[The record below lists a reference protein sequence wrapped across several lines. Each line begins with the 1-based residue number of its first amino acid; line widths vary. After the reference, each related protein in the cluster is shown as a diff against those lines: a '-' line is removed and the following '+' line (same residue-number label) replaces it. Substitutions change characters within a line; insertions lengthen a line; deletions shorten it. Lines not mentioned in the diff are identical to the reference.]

1 MEMNV
6 QGRPCVYLVTS
17 RITVPAWSPDLT
29 TATVKVMKDAALASD
44 DPREAFAV
52 FYCRYGDQV
61 LRALAVTLDD
71 HELARDA
78 TQEAMARAW
87 RSWSQVRTFA
97 NPSGWVYRVGLNWAR
112 SRLRRVSREVLGIFR
127 DRAVCAAEPPDPA
140 LARAVRG
147 LSMRHRAVV
156 VLRLYLDWSVEDVAA
171 ALDIPEGTVRSRQHT
186 AMNHLRREL
195 EVDR

>member
-1 MEMNV
+1 M
-6 QGRPCVYLVTS
+6 
-17 RITVPAWSPDLT
+17 T
-29 TATVKVMKDAALASD
+29 TPMAKAMRGAALVSD
-44 DPREAFAV
+44 DAREAFAV

-87 RSWSQVRTFA
+87 RSWSQVQRFV
-97 NPSGWVYRVGLNWAR
+97 NPAGWVYRVGLNWAR
-112 SRLRRVSREVLGIFR
+112 SRLRRVSREVLGTFR
-127 DRAVCAAEPPDPA
+127 DRAVSAADPPDPA
-140 LARAVRG
+140 LARAVQG
-147 LSMRHRAVV
+147 LSKRHRAVV
-156 VLRLYLDWSVEDVAA
+156 VLRLYLDWSVEQVAA

-195 EVDR
+195 EADR